1 MRERRLLGSAKRM
14 HALAAK
20 ELNSE
25 ITRQPHF
32 LQLIH
37 LLATDAFSL
46 VFLVEWDHLVG
57 HPCLH
62 VLSIPPGPSS
72 NRYAHDFTCLA
83 TTARCLKRYHLLC
96 NTFHPCVTKHFAGR
110 LQRLATPQDAVF
122 HKARSS
128 RANLYATTVT
138 RTMRIVTAFGVRCR
152 RTAKMRL
159 MSWFPMFWAASPR
172 SLSSSLG
179 QPKL

>member
-1 MRERRLLGSAKRM
+1 MRRRRLLSSAKGM
-14 HALAAK
+14 HSLAAK
-20 ELNSE
+20 ELISE

-32 LQLIH
+32 LQLTR
-37 LLATDAFSL
+37 LLATDSFSL

-57 HPCLH
+57 HLCLH
-62 VLSIPPGPSS
+62 VLSIPPGPSL
-72 NRYAHDFTCLA
+72 NCHAHDFTCLA
-83 TTARCLKRYHLLC
+83 TTTMCLKQCHFLC
-96 NTFHPCVTKHFAGR
+96 DAFRAYVTKHFTGR
-110 LQRLATPQDAVF
+110 LQRLVTPQDAVF
-122 HKARSS
+122 HKERSS

-159 MSWFPMFWAASPR
+159 MSWLPMFWAASPT